1 MTGVAAIAKT
11 NTAGGTCI
19 EASEIQWH
27 KDNCKCHE
35 CLDANADGRSSI
47 LALAVPHIS
56 TAKLHTPH
64 SQITYIEILGV
75 LIFRDTFD
83 RFINVNKMYL
93 GFKIFVSA
101 FRLAIIIFA
110 EAQNKLSA
118 KKIIQL

>member
-1 MTGVAAIAKT
+1 MGLPETR
-11 NTAGGTCI
+11 
-19 EASEIQWH
+19 QH
-27 KDNCKCHE
+27 HHDFPQR
-35 CLDANADGRSSI
+35 LDRV

-56 TAKLHTPH
+56 TANLRTPH
-64 SQITYIEILGV
+64 SHITSIEILGV

-83 RFINVNKMYL
+83 RFINVNKMYW

-110 EAQNKLSA
+110 EVQNKLSA